1 MHIEVEQD
9 GLALQTREADVGVA
23 GQTMLKAAVQTG
35 LGDVLQDAVD
45 DVVTQLLL
53 VGHALFQMLGR
64 HLEGLAHASDA
75 SDVLSTSAVACFLAA
90 AVDEVLGPDALAA
103 VQSAHALG
111 AVELVSAHGQH
122 IHAQLLDIHGDGTHS
137 LNRIGVHPDAVLVG
151 DLSDLLDGLD
161 GADLV
166 VGHHDADEG
175 GVGADS
181 SLDILRTDVALR
193 GGLDISDLETQTLES
208 CHAVHDGVV
217 LESAGD
223 EVLLVL
229 AGLGEGSTLHS
240 PVVGLRAAA
249 GEEDLGR
256 GGVDGLCH
264 LCAAL
269 VHELLGLIAHTI
281 MAAGVAAGAVQCL
294 DHHSQC
300 FGSAG
305 SGSSVIQI
313 NHFFCVFHRNGSF
326 LLKYG
331 STAPSRGPGRCPHIF
346 HLTE

>member
-1 MHIEVEQD
+1 
-9 GLALQTREADVGVA
+9 
-23 GQTMLKAAVQTG
+23 MLPG
-35 LGDVLQDAVD
+35 
-45 DVVTQLLL
+45 
-53 VGHALFQMLGR
+53 
-64 HLEGLAHASDA
+64 
-75 SDVLSTSAVACFLAA
+75 C
-90 AVDEVLGPDALAA
+90 AVDEVLGPDTLAA
-103 VQSAHALG
+103 VQRAHALG

-122 IHAQLLDIHGDGTHS
+122 IHAQLLDVHGDGTHS

-181 SLDILRTDVALR
+181 SLDILRADVALR
-193 GGLDISDLETQTLES
+193 GGLDIGDLEAQTLES

-229 AGLGEGSTLHS
+229 AGLGEGSTS
-240 PVVGLRAAA
+240 QPSCGSEPQPVKKISDVEALMAFAT
-249 GEEDLGR
+249 
-256 GGVDGLCH
+256 
-264 LCAAL
+264 CARPYPRTPW
-269 VHELLGLIAHTI
+269 LIAHTI
-281 MAAGVAAGAVQCL
+281 MAAGVAAGAVQRL

-300 FGSAG
+300 LGSAG

-313 NHFFCVFHRNGSF
+313 NHFFCVSIGMVPF
-326 LLKYG
+326 
-331 STAPSRGPGRCPHIF
+331 C
-346 HLTE
+346 